1 MSRPRR
7 LRTHNTPHY
16 HGHRAPARDHSWNT
30 GPCLAVD
37 NEKGLQP

>member
-1 MSRPRR
+1 MSRPRA
-7 LRTHNTPHY
+7 LRACTTPHY
-16 HGHRAPARDHSWNT
+16 DGHRAPARDHWNT